1 MWNVCFAPC
10 GDAGSTTACSFASMD
25 DSKSGST
32 STGRSST
39 FQRVTILTTRLRKP
53 TRSLLR
59 RYQRDGD
66 SSRIPSRTAGVWL
79 NDGKHKRLR
88 NTHKPA
94 HSRNTTFGSRVFRAR
109 FPGRRVQCEWT
120 PPRWVTQ
127 SALHHRHESPP
138 SRGDRHVAHAAP
150 RAKRW
155 PSFLR
160 EAVSSNR

>member
-39 FQRVTILTTRLRKP
+39 FQRAAILTTRLRKP
-53 TRSLLR
+53 TRSSLR
-59 RYQRDGD
+59 RYQRDGA
-66 SSRIPSRTAGVWL
+66 SRIPSRTAGVWL
-79 NDGKHKRLR
+79 RPQTQIGFGTPQTGSQSKHDVWQ
-88 NTHKPA
+88 
-94 HSRNTTFGSRVFRAR
+94 SRFRGR
-109 FPGRRVQCEWT
+109 FPRRRVQCEWT

-155 PSFLR
+155 PSFPR